1 MSDMGWMAWIQKLF
15 DTSERKMETLFAAR
29 GCGELSNPGL
39 FLAHDLFKVFDCSSE
54 AFPQRNLRFPAEGLL
69 RKPDVGAAL
78 GRVVAGKRF
87 IDELRF

>member
-1 MSDMGWMAWIQKLF
+1 MSCTGWMAWIHKLF
-15 DTSERKMETLFAAR
+15 DTSERKVETLFAAR
-29 GCGELSNPGL
+29 DCGEFFNAGL
-39 FLAHDLFKVFDCSSE
+39 LLAHDLFKVFDCSSE
-54 AFPQRNLRFPAEGLL
+54 AFPKRNLRFPAEGFL